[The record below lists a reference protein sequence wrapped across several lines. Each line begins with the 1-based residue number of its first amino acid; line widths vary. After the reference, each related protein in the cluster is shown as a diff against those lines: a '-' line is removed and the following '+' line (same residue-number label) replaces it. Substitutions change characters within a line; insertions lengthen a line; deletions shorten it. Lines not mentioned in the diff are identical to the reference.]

1 MKKKICIVVNSRAN
15 YARIKTLLY
24 KIKKNKKFTLQL
36 ILGASGTLSRFGDLE
51 GIILKDGFKII
62 RKIYSIVEGENLET
76 MAKSAGLGIIELS
89 SIFSDIKPN
98 FVIVIADRFENMSI
112 AIAASYMNIPLIHTQ
127 GGEVTGSIDESV
139 RHAISKL
146 SHIHFPSTKR
156 AYKNLVKMGE
166 NPKNIYLTGCPS
178 IDIAKT
184 VEKKRSTINFNKKYF
199 GIGCKINFKEP
210 YLVVIYHPITT
221 EYSLNNQNI
230 KNIIEVIAKINMQTV
245 WLWPNIDAG
254 ANHITKTLRTYREKN
269 KIKKIKFFKN
279 FEPEDYLILLKSCR
293 CLIGNS
299 SSAIREGSFLGIPA
313 VNIGNRQQGRE
324 HGKNLL
330 NVKGDKQ
337 SIYKGIKIQI
347 NKNKFKSEKIFGEGD
362 AADKI
367 IRIIKKLNINFNIN
381 KILNYDK

>member
-199 GIGCKINFKEP
+199 GIGCK
-210 YLVVIYHPITT
+210 
-221 EYSLNNQNI
+221 
-230 KNIIEVIAKINMQTV
+230 
-245 WLWPNIDAG
+245 
-254 ANHITKTLRTYREKN
+254 
-269 KIKKIKFFKN
+269 
-279 FEPEDYLILLKSCR
+279 
-293 CLIGNS
+293 
-299 SSAIREGSFLGIPA
+299 
-313 VNIGNRQQGRE
+313 
-324 HGKNLL
+324 
-330 NVKGDKQ
+330 
-337 SIYKGIKIQI
+337 
-347 NKNKFKSEKIFGEGD
+347 
-362 AADKI
+362 
-367 IRIIKKLNINFNIN
+367 
-381 KILNYDK
+381 